1 VPICTEKGYTTPGDN
16 MGAATDVVKLEYK
29 LATDPGPGAA
39 LPQEDELFKV
49 LKVTFKISSS
59 AAEVAVLV
67 Q

>member
-1 VPICTEKGYTTPGDN
+1 

-39 LPQEDELFKV
+39 LPQVDELFKV
-49 LKVTFKISSS
+49 LNVTFKISSS